1 MGRSFW
7 GVAWGTVFIVVG
19 ILMILD
25 RMNMIYFDLGDF
37 LSTWW
42 PLILVIIGLRMI
54 IGHSLRDKG
63 RKEI

>member
-1 MGRSFW
+1 MGRDFW
-7 GVAWGTVFIVVG
+7 RVIWGSIFIVVG

-25 RMNMIYFDLGDF
+25 RMHMIYFNLGRF

-42 PLILVIIGLRMI
+42 PLILVIIGLGMI
-54 IGHSLRDKG
+54 VDHSPRGKR

>member
-1 MGRSFW
+1 MGRNFW
-7 GVAWGTVFIVVG
+7 RLIWGSVFIVVG

-25 RMNMIYFDLGDF
+25 RMHMIYFDLGHF

-42 PLILVIIGLRMI
+42 PLILVIIGLGMI
-54 IGHSLRDKG
+54 IDHSPGGKR